1 MHHEAVG
8 HLAFGSLGAGP
19 CCMAAFE
26 AMEAQTLRRQT
37 LDALLDVSVY
47 EDVAETRFMHA
58 AAHTANVGRLLSLRT
73 RNKPLCI

>member
-1 MHHEAVG
+1 MHHEAIG
-8 HLAFGSLGAGP
+8 HLAFRSLGADP

-47 EDVAETRFMHA
+47 EDVTETRFMHA
-58 AAHTANVGRLLSLRT
+58 AAHTANVGRLLLLGR
-73 RNKPLCI
+73 RNKPLRV